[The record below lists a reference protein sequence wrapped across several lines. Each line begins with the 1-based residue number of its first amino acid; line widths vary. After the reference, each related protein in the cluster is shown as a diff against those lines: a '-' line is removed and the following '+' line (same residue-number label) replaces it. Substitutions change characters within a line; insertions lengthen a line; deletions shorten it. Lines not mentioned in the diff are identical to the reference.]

1 MAVTYNVDVVF
12 FPEVDNTS
20 RGSLTADRN
29 DIACDEFIAPQYYE
43 VVNGAS
49 DLAISLGPL
58 TTAACLVFKCDQ
70 AITVK
75 LNGSATALTLVPN
88 DPVVVPNITAMTV
101 SNATGSTGKLEVGAA
116 GT

>member
-1 MAVTYNVDVVF
+1 MAVTYNIACTF

-20 RGSLTADRN
+20 RGSLTADR
-29 DIACDEFIAPQYYE
+29 DDVACDEFMAPQYYE
-43 VVNGAS
+43 IATGQTDV
-49 DLAISLGPL
+49 AISLGPL